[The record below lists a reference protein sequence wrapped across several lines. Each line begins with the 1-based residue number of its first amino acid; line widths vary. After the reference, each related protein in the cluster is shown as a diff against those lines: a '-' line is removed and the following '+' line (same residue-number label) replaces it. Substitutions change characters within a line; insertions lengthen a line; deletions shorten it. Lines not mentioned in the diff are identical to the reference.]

1 MLETIRTAWGW
12 IGLVPA
18 EVVAANAFGNLIV
31 RAADNVYWRIC
42 PEEWSC
48 EPIAE
53 NADDYA
59 KLTKDDEFR
68 EDWEMKPLAEAAR
81 EKFGQLS
88 VGRCYCLKIPAVLGG
103 EYDADNFG
111 AISLDELIAFSGD
124 MANQIKDLPE
134 GAEIELKVLHTLE
147 S

>member
-1 MLETIRTAWGW
+1 VLETIRKAWGW
-12 IGLVPA
+12 IGLEPA

-31 RAADNVYWRIC
+31 RAADTVYWRIC

-48 EPIAE
+48 EPICE
-53 NADDYA
+53 NADEYA

-68 EDWEMKPLAEAAR
+68 DDWEMKPLADVAR
-81 EKFGQLS
+81 DKFGQLTE
-88 VGRCYCLKIPAVLGG
+88 GRCYCLKIPAVLGG

-111 AISLDELIAFSGD
+111 TIALDELIAFSGD
-124 MANQIKDLPE
+124 MANQIKDLPD
-134 GAEIELKVLHTLE
+134 GAEIELKVLNTLQ